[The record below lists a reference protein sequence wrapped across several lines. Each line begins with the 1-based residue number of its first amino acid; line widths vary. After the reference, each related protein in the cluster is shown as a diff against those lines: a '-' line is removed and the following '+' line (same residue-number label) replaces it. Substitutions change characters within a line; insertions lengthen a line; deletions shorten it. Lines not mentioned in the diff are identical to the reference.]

1 MRTTSHAKPP
11 QEWVS
16 YHKRPDVYGIEF
28 IHANFV
34 RHRFSRHVHDY
45 YVLGF
50 IEDGLQTF
58 DYRGEKHRTAPSGII
73 ILNPDEPHTGEAA
86 TPVGFTYKAMYPSVE
101 LLSHITEDITGKPNG
116 LPYFPQPIVYDTD
129 IARRLLNLHQVLVSE
144 GTGSLSGESAFL
156 DVFAVLI
163 SRYADAKLRTLTI
176 RSERSAVQR
185 VRDYIEAN
193 YDQNISLNELA
204 QLVAFSPYYLART
217 FTTVTGIPPHAYLES
232 VRIRHAQRLL
242 VQGIPIADV
251 ALKTGFPHQ
260 SHFTTRFRLAVGV
273 TPGRYIQE
281 TSVMNA
287 ARKERKITQDNDSPS
302 A

>member
-1 MRTTSHAKPP
+1 MTSPSRTDQLPK
-11 QEWVS
+11 EWVS
-16 YHKRPDVYGIEF
+16 YHKRADVYGIEF

-86 TPVGFTYKAMYPSVE
+86 SPVGFTYKAMYPSAE
-101 LLSHITEDITGKPNG
+101 LLSQITESITDKPNG
-116 LPYFPQPIVYDTD
+116 LPFFSQPIIYDAD
-129 IARRLLNLHQVLVSE
+129 IARRLLNLHQVLVNTAA
-144 GTGSLSGESAFL
+144 GLLTGETAFL
-156 DVFAVLI
+156 DVFAALI
-163 SRYADAKLRTLTI
+163 TRYADAKLRTLTI
-176 RSERSAVQR
+176 REERSAVER

-193 YDQNISLNELA
+193 YDQNISLTELA

-217 FTTVTGIPPHAYLES
+217 FTAVMGIPPHAYLES

-242 VQGIPIADV
+242 ALGVPIAEV
-251 ALKTGFPHQ
+251 ALSTGFPHQ
-260 SHFTTRFRLAVGV
+260 SHFTTRFRRAVGI
-273 TPGRYIQE
+273 TPGRYVEE
-281 TSVMNA
+281 TANL
-287 ARKERKITQDNDSPS
+287 R
-302 A
+302 